1 MWSLLA
7 CRLCLHFSF
16 HTFWFS
22 TSVFFLLCLAFFSF
36 LFFLFSLCSFF
47 FLLTYKQATLP
58 VYPSLFPTVFFF
70 LHLPS
75 STLKHTGLNFSSC
88 LLSSQSLSTLLP
100 EYRNLHL
107 MAPPSLSLYYS
118 LFLVSSFHTL
128 SHSIFFLFFLALSDP
143 HPGRSFSWKTVTHFS
158 CISFF
163 FVLKQTFLS
172 QEITLANYGQW
183 SAPLLRITTKKHV
196 QQRCDLDF
204 SHTLDLLNNL
214 I

>member
-107 MAPPSLSLYYS
+107 MPPPLSLSITLSFLS
-118 LFLVSSFHTL
+118 LPFTLFHTPFFFF
-128 SHSIFFLFFLALSDP
+128 FFLLSP
-143 HPGRSFSWKTVTHFS
+143 
-158 CISFF
+158 I
-163 FVLKQTFLS
+163 
-172 QEITLANYGQW
+172 
-183 SAPLLRITTKKHV
+183 
-196 QQRCDLDF
+196 
-204 SHTLDLLNNL
+204 L
-214 I
+214 ILVDRFPEKL